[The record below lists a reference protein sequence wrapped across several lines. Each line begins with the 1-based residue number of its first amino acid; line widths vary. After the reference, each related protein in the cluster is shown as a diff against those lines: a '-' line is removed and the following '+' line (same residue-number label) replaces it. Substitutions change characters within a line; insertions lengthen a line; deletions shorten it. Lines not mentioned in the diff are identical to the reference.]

1 MSDREEE
8 PVGAGRRERRA
19 AWRVAV
25 AAVVLVGCATGRA
38 DFDLGQGLAGQ
49 QKWDEAIR
57 AIEAAIQKEPDNAE
71 YKTALAR
78 VRAGAADAELR
89 NATGAA
95 GQMAQLP
102 EVDRGLAA
110 VERALR
116 YDSGHAPSLR
126 FQATLRDRRVAL
138 AREVER
144 LLVEGATFRDRQ
156 NWTQMGEAGA
166 RVLAI
171 DPENAAATR
180 LRQDAVR
187 GAVEQSLKL
196 ASEAE
201 AQEDWREAA
210 RALEEALGRDP
221 GSEDVQRRLRI
232 AQQRDNLAYYLGRA
246 GQLEAEGQLERA
258 YGFLK
263 VAAKYWTTD
272 VRLRDVMER
281 VAREGRRRHYAGARQ
296 RAETDDWGRVYA
308 ALSQATQGFGA
319 ASRVDP
325 QLRALTRDLSARLY
339 DRALEFE
346 NQKLWG
352 NMFVWFRALQDI
364 DPLYR
369 DVAAK
374 VEQTREKLID
384 RATVKIAVLE
394 LEPPKAAPDAGSIV
408 SGSIVTS
415 LFKLGRRDFRVIE
428 RDALQ
433 SIIKEISIGQAG
445 VLDVE
450 TAKEIGKIAGIDAI
464 LVGRVLQYKVDQ
476 SEAEG
481 RKTVTVQVGTRSV
494 PNPAYDRFLAELREG
509 LKKSTDPAP
518 PQTIQEP
525 VNQLFTYRVGSVT
538 AVGYVSVSFRLVGVE
553 RGDIRLAETV
563 EEQDTFKQDYS
574 EGVEAAGIQA
584 VAKNAPIPTEVLN
597 RVTARVVNRI
607 VQYVARHFEN
617 RQETFLAA
625 GREFQRRRQFTRAIE
640 EYMNCITSAE
650 LEKTG
655 ERFAGL
661 ARGHV
666 EELMR
671 Q

>member
-1 MSDREEE
+1 MTTAIR
-8 PVGAGRRERRA
+8 GGLRA
-19 AWRVAV
+19 ARLFAAV
-25 AAVVLVGCATGRA
+25 ALVVAGCATGRT
-38 DFDLGQGLAGQ
+38 DFELGQTLAGQ

-57 AIEAAIQKEPDNAE
+57 ALEAAIQKEPDNAE
-71 YKTALAR
+71 YKAALAR
-78 VRAGAADAELR
+78 VRAAAADGELR
-89 NATGAA
+89 SATAVAGA
-95 GQMAQLP
+95 MSQLP

-110 VERALR
+110 IQRALA
-116 YDSGHAPSLR
+116 YDPSHAPSLR
-126 FQATLRDRRVAL
+126 LQATLRERRAAL

-144 LLVEGATFRDRQ
+144 LLAEGTGLLQSQEWARVEQTA
-156 NWTQMGEAGA
+156 A

-171 DPENAAATR
+171 DPGNAAAAR

-187 GAVEQSLKL
+187 GAVERSLRL
-196 ASEAE
+196 AGEAE
-201 AQEDWREAA
+201 AQEDWREAT

-221 GSEDVQRRLRI
+221 GNEAVQRRLGT

-246 GQLEAEGQLERA
+246 GEIEAQGQLEKA
-258 YGFLK
+258 YGFLRT
-263 VAAKYWTTD
+263 AAKYWASD
-272 VRLRDVMER
+272 VRLRDAMDR
-281 VAREGRRRHYAGARQ
+281 IAREGRRRDYTEARQ
-296 RAETDDWGRVYA
+296 RAEADDWGRVYA
-308 ALSQATQGFGA
+308 ALGQSAQAFGP

-325 QLRALTRDLSARLY
+325 PLRGIVRDLTARLY

-352 NMFVWFRALQDI
+352 NMFLWFRTLQEI

-408 SGSIVTS
+408 SGSIVTN

-428 RDALQ
+428 REALQ

-476 SEAEG
+476 NDSEG

-494 PNPAYDRFLAELREG
+494 PNPAYDRFLAEVREG
-509 LKKSTDPAP
+509 LKKSTDPPP

-525 VNQLFTYRVGSVT
+525 VSQLFTYRVGAVT
-538 AVGYVSVSFRLVGVE
+538 AIGYVSVSFRLVGVE
-553 RGDIRLAETV
+553 RGEIRLAETV
-563 EEQDTFKQDYS
+563 EEQETFKQDYS

-597 RVTARVVNRI
+597 RVTGKAVNRI
-607 VQYVARHFEN
+607 IQLIAKHFEN
-617 RQETFLAA
+617 RQEAFLSA

-655 ERFAGL
+655 ERFAAL
-661 ARGHV
+661 ARTHV
-666 EELMR
+666 EELLR